1 MNQEKGFSLI
11 EVTIAVAIIGLAFY
25 SLISVFKVI
34 APEDV
39 NARTISVGAHI
50 ASRLS
55 EETMSRGFN
64 NIASVAA
71 TSVGAPFAGYKYQII
86 VNYADPANPN
96 NTIGSATSLKKI
108 RIQVWQPKLGTLEI
122 VTLASSYELN

>member
-71 TSVGAPFAGYKYQII
+71 TSVGAPFASLQIP
-86 VNYADPANPN
+86 DHRELR
-96 NTIGSATSLKKI
+96 GSRQSEQYYRVGHFAEENKDT
-108 RIQVWQPKLGTLEI
+108 GM
-122 VTLASSYELN
+122 AA